1 MTSQYDWSEM
11 TKKNWKF
18 YKPDNNLV
26 YKITLY
32 DELETFKSYRN
43 SWTLIGESTDC
54 PRENVALINLYNPEI
69 VIPSIPFTN
78 TQLIDYTEAHG
89 QGIQIKEV

>member
-1 MTSQYDWSEM
+1 MT
-11 TKKNWKF
+11 KNWKF

-43 SWTLIGESTDC
+43 SWTLIGESTG
-54 PRENVALINLYNPEI
+54 VH
-69 VIPSIPFTN
+69 V
-78 TQLIDYTEAHG
+78 
-89 QGIQIKEV
+89 KM